1 MATYGT
7 DPFTGQP
14 RNQGTTPAPSA
25 GPVNASW
32 QAPDDDLGAWGS
44 VSSDIGGVLKNL
56 GLSEE
61 QGYNQWVA
69 AGRPRGAA
77 ARAWKASLTSPA
89 ATELPQVAAP
99 EAGTGSTEMVR
110 RAAGLPGNPRD
121 ANSTVSLAPTGPDPV
136 QQAITDLQNSG
147 AAGRQLQMDAL
158 TGMQTAGEQEAQQQ
172 QGLISQLQGLASGQ
186 TMGAAEMLFRRALG
200 QQIAAQQASAA
211 GIRGGS
217 AAAASRNAGLLG
229 NQTMSE
235 SRDTASALRMQ
246 EQAQAQGLLGTTLA
260 QSRAGDVDRAANIAD
275 ISAQVRGMDSAT
287 AAQVAGLVQANAVL
301 EEQKRQAAT
310 GTALSLLQTDLNAQS
325 TNLQALLQKAG
336 LSAQYDLGQG
346 NLELGRDQL
355 RAQKEQ
361 ATQQFWAQMVG
372 NVLGGASAFGSAMI
386 GAPKAPGAQASAAG
400 FSNGFGTNTN
410 PSNPASDAYWGI

>member
-1 MATYGT
+1 
-7 DPFTGQP
+7 
-14 RNQGTTPAPSA
+14 
-25 GPVNASW
+25 
-32 QAPDDDLGAWGS
+32 
-44 VSSDIGGVLKNL
+44 
-56 GLSEE
+56 
-61 QGYNQWVA
+61 
-69 AGRPRGAA
+69 
-77 ARAWKASLTSPA
+77 
-89 ATELPQVAAP
+89 
-99 EAGTGSTEMVR
+99 MVR

-158 TGMQTAGEQEAQQQ
+158 TGMQTAGEQEHGQQ
-172 QGLISQLQGLASGQ
+172 QGLITQLQGLASGQ

-217 AAAASRNAGLLG
+217 AAAACRNAGLLG

-260 QSRAGDVDRAANIAD
+260 QSRAGDIDRAANIAD

-310 GTALSLLQTDLNAQS
+310 GTALSLLQTDLGTQQA
-325 TNLQALLQKAG
+325 NLDALLKKAG
-336 LSAQYDLGQG
+336 LGVQYDLGQG
-346 NLELGRDQL
+346 QLENERVQL
-355 RAQKEQ
+355 RNERERAQQE
-361 ATQQFWAQMVG
+361 FWAQMMG
-372 NVLGGASAFGSAMI
+372 SILGAGSSFGAAMI
-386 GAPKAPGAQASAAG
+386 GAPKAPGASPVAPAPAVAAPATPALG
-400 FSNGFGTNTN
+400 SNFQPTARFGVNDIW
-410 PSNPASDAYWGI
+410 PQG